1 MRCHITHKLRIAV
14 LHAFALKQIA
24 QPRQTRT
31 CLSLE
36 CAKRARNDVLTGKNL
51 EQIEWAVFEG
61 APCSLLRHTG
71 IVLSSQAA
79 RCAPYC
85 NHVMRSCM
93 PRHAALEIG
102 ARSASSEQLPVCRA
116 LPRARELSAHDATTI
131 SAGPRGVI
139 AIFAH
144 LHVYLFLSDVQ
155 SCRSIK
161 LDEKRGGGRRKTVK
175 TPDSTE
181 GRPANQRILR
191 APHALARPSHVPL
204 LLIRL

>member
-93 PRHAALEIG
+93 PGHAALEIG
-102 ARSASSEQLPVCRA
+102 ARSASSEQLPFCRA
-116 LPRARELSAHDATTI
+116 LPRARRSGGSFAQRSHHCGCRCCIFSCACVDPLCLSYRLNRTCT
-131 SAGPRGVI
+131 SMNEGGQNNERGKG
-139 AIFAH
+139 
-144 LHVYLFLSDVQ
+144 
-155 SCRSIK
+155 C
-161 LDEKRGGGRRKTVK
+161 RKT
-175 TPDSTE
+175 
-181 GRPANQRILR
+181 
-191 APHALARPSHVPL
+191 
-204 LLIRL
+204 